1 MNIKPVSDLR
11 NYPNV
16 LEDVSQGNPVHLTK
30 NGRGSYVIMD
40 VAEFEEYTK
49 ERAALQLL
57 LELNKAENTETLSLE
72 DAIKHLKDK
81 KQ

>member
-1 MNIKPVSDLR
+1 MSIRPVSDLR

-16 LEDVSQGNPVHLTK
+16 LEDISQGNPVYLTK

-40 VAEFEEYTK
+40 IAEFEEYTK
-49 ERAALQLL
+49 ERATLQLL
-57 LELNKAENTETLSLE
+57 LELNKADNSEIISLE
-72 DAIKHLKDK
+72 DVIKHFRDN

>member
-1 MNIKPVSDLR
+1 MNIRPISDLR
-11 NYPNV
+11 NYPKV

-40 VAEFEEYTK
+40 IAEFEEYTK

-57 LELNKAENTETLSLE
+57 LELNKAENTKTVSL
-72 DAIKHLKDK
+72 DDVIKHFKDK
-81 KQ
+81 E

>member
-1 MNIKPVSDLR
+1 MSIRPVSDLR

-16 LEDVSQGNPVHLTK
+16 LEDISQGNPVHLTK

-40 VAEFEEYTK
+40 IAEFEEYTK

-57 LELNKAENTETLSLE
+57 LELNKAENSETISLE
-72 DAIKHLKDK
+72 EAIKRFKDK
-81 KQ
+81 K